1 MGIRVAPSEAAS
13 RALTAD
19 GLASRLEGIGE
30 ERYHHQHPFHLLM
43 HEGRLTPGQL
53 PAWAFNRYCYQSRVP
68 MKDAIVLSRS
78 EDPGVRRAWRKRL
91 VDQDGH
97 ANAGGLECWVQL
109 AEATGLPRKRV
120 TSCAEVLPAV
130 RYAVDAYLALVER
143 RTLLEAVASSL
154 TELFASRLIAVR
166 LDALRRHYP
175 WLQGGLGYFK
185 ARLSQAPRRRAL
197 RIRMG
202 VRACPHPRRSRA
214 SSAGA
219 DLQVRRPVG
228 TTRCVVFCVRGARL
242 ASPGRLSTRMTM
254 KVLSHASHPRLG
266 IGCRVRKVEN
276 GDSILLLPEG
286 ILRLKGTAAEIIR
299 LSNGERTVADILR
312 AMQARYPS
320 SDPEQMEQE
329 IGSFLNRLLERRAVD
344 FQ

>member
-1 MGIRVAPSEAAS
+1 MGIQVAPSEADS

-19 GLASRLEGIGE
+19 ELASRLETIGE

-43 HEGRLTPGQL
+43 HEGRLMPGQL
-53 PAWAFNRYCYQSRVP
+53 QAWALNRYYYQSRVP

-78 EDPGVRRAWRKRL
+78 EDPGLRRAWRKRL
-91 VDQDGH
+91 VDQDGQ

-175 WLQGGLGYFK
+175 WLEGGLGYFE
-185 ARLSQAPRRRAL
+185 ARLSQAPEDARFAFEWAYEHARTREDQERVARAL
-197 RIRMG
+197 I
-202 VRACPHPRRSRA
+202 CKC
-214 SSAGA
+214 
-219 DLQVRRPVG
+219 DLLWAQLDALYFAYVEPCWPPPGGFRP
-228 TTRCVVFCVRGARL
+228 
-242 ASPGRLSTRMTM
+242 
-254 KVLSHASHPRLG
+254 
-266 IGCRVRKVEN
+266 E
-276 GDSILLLPEG
+276 
-286 ILRLKGTAAEIIR
+286 
-299 LSNGERTVADILR
+299 
-312 AMQARYPS
+312 
-320 SDPEQMEQE
+320 
-329 IGSFLNRLLERRAVD
+329 
-344 FQ
+344 